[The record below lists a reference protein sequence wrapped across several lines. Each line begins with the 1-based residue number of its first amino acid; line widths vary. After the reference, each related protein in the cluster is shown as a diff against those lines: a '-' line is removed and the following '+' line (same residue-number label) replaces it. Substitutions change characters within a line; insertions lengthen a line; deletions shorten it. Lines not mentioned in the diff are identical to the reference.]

1 MSLKR
6 PCKISSDCFCYVC
19 GYYINPRQIKHKIIP
34 ETKFLKACEAYFG
47 MKMGDQ
53 DKSWAQHFCCGSCRS
68 TLEGWM
74 RGSRKCMP
82 FAIPRIW
89 REPTN
94 RHDNCYFCMIDISK
108 YKKTKVRKKIVYPS
122 IPSSIAP
129 VNHGA
134 ELPIPQPPTMHA
146 TGYIINLIGRW
157 RC

>member
-19 GYYINPRQIKHKIIP
+19 GYYINPRQMKHKIIP
-34 ETKFLKACEAYFG
+34 ETKFFEAYEAYFG

-53 DKSWAQHFCCGSCRS
+53 DKSWAPHFCCGSCRS

-89 REPTN
+89 RAFPT
-94 RHDNCYFCMIDISK
+94 FTSK
-108 YKKTKVRKKIVYPS
+108 LLR
-122 IPSSIAP
+122 
-129 VNHGA
+129 
-134 ELPIPQPPTMHA
+134 
-146 TGYIINLIGRW
+146 R
-157 RC
+157 